1 MNITEGRRFIGFA
14 TEFYII
20 LQCKTLHYHPVV
32 ARSRLEHKVNLVT
45 ASYVSPDIQ
54 ALHQRYVVYG
64 RGAGIDLTQV
74 DHICVARRAARGS
87 RERST
92 V

>member
-1 MNITEGRRFIGFA
+1 M
-14 TEFYII
+14 
-20 LQCKTLHYHPVV
+20 YHPVV
-32 ARSRLEHKVNLVT
+32 ARSCIEHKVNLVT